1 MNLRIMDGLP
11 FVEVTIAFRGK
22 SLRLGDVLL
31 DTGSAGT
38 IFHSDRLADIG
49 VEPEPKTSLI

>member
-1 MNLRIMDGLP
+1 MNLRIIDGLP
-11 FVEVTIAFRGK
+11 FVEVTITFRGK

-38 IFHSDRLADIG
+38 ILPFRPIG
-49 VEPEPKTSLI
+49 